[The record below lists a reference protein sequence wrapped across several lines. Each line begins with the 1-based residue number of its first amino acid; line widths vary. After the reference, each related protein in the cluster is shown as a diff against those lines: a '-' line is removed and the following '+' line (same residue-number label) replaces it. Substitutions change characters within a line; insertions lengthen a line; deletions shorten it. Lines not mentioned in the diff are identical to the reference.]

1 MIKGKAEV
9 AFGRGDVRTT
19 TMLYGEVGMYVLD
32 NQLPHKIG
40 ESIPI
45 EDDFT
50 VAGKDVMLTFSN
62 IDSLDVVIND
72 LLEVKRLMIEGK
84 DAGCKELDTKPS
96 DFWNDQVNKI

>member
-19 TMLYGEVGMYVLD
+19 TMLYGNVGMYVLD

-40 ESIPI
+40 ESIPV

-62 IDSLDVVIND
+62 VESLDVVIND
-72 LLEVKRLMIEGK
+72 LLEIKRLMTEG
-84 DAGCKELDTKPS
+84 GGEGTREFDTKPA
-96 DFWNDQVNKI
+96 DFWNE

>member
-19 TMLYGEVGMYVLD
+19 TMLYGGVGVYVLD

-40 ESIPI
+40 ESIPV
-45 EDDFT
+45 EDNFT

-62 IDSLDVVIND
+62 VESLDVVIND
-72 LLEVKRLMIEGK
+72 LLEIKRLMTEGGGEG
-84 DAGCKELDTKPS
+84 AKEFDTKPA
-96 DFWNDQVNKI
+96 DFWNE

>member
-19 TMLYGEVGMYVLD
+19 TMLYDNSVGVYILD

-40 ESIPI
+40 ESVPV

-50 VAGKDVMLTFSN
+50 VACKDVMMTFSN
-62 IDSLDVVIND
+62 VESLNVVIND
-72 LLEVKRLMIEGK
+72 LLEVKRLMTEGK
-84 DAGCKELDTKPS
+84 DEGCKELNTKPS
-96 DFWNDQVNKI
+96 DFWDE